1 MANKSKKIFLIVDGH
16 ALLHRAWHAL
26 PPMTSPGGF
35 EVRGAYG
42 FTTMLLGAIKE
53 FKPDFVAVAVDLE
66 GGTFRNHIYKEYKA
80 TREKKP
86 DELYAQIDS
95 VREILA
101 AMNVPVFE
109 AKGFEADDV
118 IGTLTKLAEEQNSSV
133 ESVILTGDQDSF
145 QLIDKRT
152 KVYLPRRRDGKT
164 VMTLLDEE
172 EFRNDFGFDPLQ
184 LIDYKAIRGDASDN
198 IPGVKGIGEV
208 GATKLIQEF
217 GTLGAIYEALETNS
231 KKAKIIPEKTAALLL
246 ASKDAATTALD
257 LCRIRRD
264 VPLDFSLDVCA
275 FVPPTREDVGP
286 VFTKLGFMRLLQQFS
301 AAKPPET
308 STTASLFAPV
318 PKKNENGAKIIS
330 DVASLDAALAK
341 IAKASSFAFR
351 TAVVA
356 EDIVAPKIIALGLSD
371 GKSSFVVTKDA
382 LASGKPLL
390 VSFFAKNKQKICHNL
405 KREHHHFLALGIALE
420 APFFDLM
427 IASYLMNSSERR
439 HGLESLLAY
448 SRGVPLDDENPGED
462 AESLITRLAADMPHL
477 VPLAEDFAKQIRDN
491 DLVKLNEE
499 VDLPLAAVLARM
511 EAAGIAVDV
520 PYFEKLARSLGKEI
534 DSLTARIHEA
544 AGEAF
549 NINSPAQM
557 KVVLFDKLGIS
568 PLGLKKTTKGKT
580 LSTAASEL
588 EKLRGA
594 HPIVGDI
601 LDYRELTKLKSTY
614 VDVLPALVHSKTG
627 RIHAEFNQTVAATG
641 RLSSANPNLQNIPTP
656 ETEYGKRVRNGFVAP
671 KGRVLLAAD
680 YSQIELRIAAHI
692 AKEKTMISAFKN
704 GEDIHWRTAAE
715 MFGEKEAASRRR
727 IAKVIN
733 FGILYGMGPQRLA
746 ESAEISFM
754 EAREYIDKYF
764 AIHKGIGKYMEDI
777 KEKIVDDGYVETL
790 FGRKRFFRNV
800 RLMNPRDRAEAE
812 RQAINMPVQGTQAD
826 MIKIAMIQLD
836 RHISEK
842 YGTGAKAKVRMVSQV
857 HDELLFEVDKSEVD
871 AFAEVAAKIMTG
883 VRELSVPIAVNVSV
897 GVRWGEM
904 EKRA

>member
-1 MANKSKKIFLIVDGH
+1 MASKSKKIFVIVDGH

-26 PPMTSPGGF
+26 PSMTTPDGI

-53 FKPDFVAVAVDLE
+53 FSPAYVAVAVDLE
-66 GGTFRNHIYKEYKA
+66 GGTFRNELYKEYKA

-86 DELYAQIDS
+86 DELYAQIDT

-118 IGTLTKLAEEQNSSV
+118 IGTLTKRAAEEDSSV

-152 KVYLPRRRDGKT
+152 TVYLPRRRDGKT
-164 VMTLLDEE
+164 VMLRMSETEFRE
-172 EFRNDFGFDPLQ
+172 EFGFSPIQ
-184 LIDYKAIRGDASDN
+184 IIDYKAIRGDASDN

-208 GATKLIQEF
+208 GATKLIQDF
-217 GTLGAIYEALETNS
+217 GSLGAIYEALEKKS
-231 KKAKIIPEKTAALLL
+231 KKAKEISEKTAALLV
-246 ASKDAATTALD
+246 ASKEAAMTALD

-264 VPLDFSLDVCA
+264 VPLEFALEACV
-275 FVPPTREDVGP
+275 FTPPTRERVAS
-286 VFTKLGFMRLLQQFS
+286 VFTKLGFMRLLQQMP
-301 AAKPPET
+301 AAKEPEQ
-308 STTASLFAPV
+308 SATASLFAPA
-318 PKKNENGAKIIS
+318 PKKNEDGAKVIT
-330 DVASLDAALAK
+330 DVAALDAMLAK
-341 IAKASSFAFR
+341 IAKASAFAFR
-351 TAVVA
+351 TAVVT
-356 EDIVAPKIIALGLSD
+356 EDVIAPKVAALGFSD
-371 GKSSFVVTKDA
+371 GKTSFVATKDA
-382 LASGKPLL
+382 LSAGRPLIA
-390 VSFFAKNKQKICHNL
+390 SFFAKTRQKICHNL
-405 KREHHHFLALGIALE
+405 KREHQRFAGLGIALE

-427 IASYLMNSSERR
+427 LASYLMHSGERR
-439 HGLESLLAY
+439 HGIDSLLAY
-448 SRGVPLDDENPGED
+448 SRGVPLDDEAPGTD
-462 AESLITRLAADMPHL
+462 AEAVVARLAAEMPHL
-477 VPLAEDFAKQIRDN
+477 VPLAESFAKDLADN
-491 DLVKLNEE
+491 GLVKLNEDVE
-499 VDLPLAAVLARM
+499 LPLAAVLARM
-511 EAAGIAVDV
+511 EVAGIAVDV
-520 PYFEKLARSLGKEI
+520 PYLEKLSATLGKEI
-534 DSLTARIHEA
+534 DTLVARIHEA

-568 PLGLKKTTKGKT
+568 PLGLKKTAKGKT
-580 LSTAASEL
+580 LSTAAAEL
-588 EKLRGA
+588 EKLRDS

-601 LDYRELTKLKSTY
+601 LDYRELAKLKSTY
-614 VDVLPALVHSKTG
+614 VDTLPALVHPKTG

-641 RLSSANPNLQNIPTP
+641 RLSSSNPNLQNIPTS
-656 ETEYGKRVRNGFVAP
+656 ETDYGKRVRNGFVAP
-671 KGRVLLAAD
+671 KGRVLVAAD

-692 AKEKTMISAFKN
+692 AKEKTMIGAFKN

-715 MFGEKEAASRRR
+715 MFGEKDAASKRR

-746 ESAEISFM
+746 ESADISFM

-812 RQAINMPVQGTQAD
+812 RQAINMPIQGSQAD
-826 MIKIAMIQLD
+826 MIKIAMIRLD
-836 RHISEK
+836 RHIGET
-842 YGTGAKAKVRMVSQV
+842 YGIGAKAEVRMISQV
-857 HDELLFEVDKSEVD
+857 HDELLFEVAEGVVD
-871 AFAEVAAKIMTG
+871 AFADVAVKIMVG
-883 VRELSVPIAVNVSV
+883 VCELSVPVAVNVSI
-897 GVRWGEM
+897 GKRWGDM
-904 EKRA
+904 EKR